1 MGMLTCF
8 KQALMKANGVICKT
22 PFFSL
27 SHILF
32 HFASCFLPFYNVV
45 AHIPMFIWDPR
56 SKKCG
61 ERRKSLVQNI
71 DMAPNILRYFGIEPP
86 KDMQG
91 FDLERT
97 IRDDTPVREAA
108 LFGIHGGHV
117 NVTDGRYVYMRGWV
131 EGGEACHY
139 NYTLTPMHIHT
150 RFSVEELGQAEYV
163 DGFSFTKGLKVLK
176 VPGTGRGSSPQ
187 TRETFLFD
195 LENDYGQ
202 MDPVQDS
209 EVEERMIHYMLQ
221 LMQENDAPEPI
232 FVSEG
237 CCRN

>member
-1 MGMLTCF
+1 M
-8 KQALMKANGVICKT
+8 
-22 PFFSL
+22 
-27 SHILF
+27 
-32 HFASCFLPFYNVV
+32 
-45 AHIPMFIWDPR
+45 
-56 SKKCG
+56 
-61 ERRKSLVQNI
+61 
-71 DMAPNILRYFGIEPP
+71 
-86 KDMQG
+86 
-91 FDLERT
+91 
-97 IRDDTPVREAA
+97 
-108 LFGIHGGHV
+108 
-117 NVTDGRYVYMRGWV
+117 
-131 EGGEACHY
+131 
-139 NYTLTPMHIHT
+139 
-150 RFSVEELGQAEYV
+150 